1 MDIQDVAK
9 ELNTHLVHNP
19 KLVSAMI
26 NSDSVVLDSHCRKI
40 TKVKGNFPAP
50 HTIMTRLVQGFK
62 AEWQALGEFQ
72 IKSKILKNFHQ
83 KVNFPIVPSEILGT
97 YFADYY
103 DEEKDMFTMPISQY
117 IVDVE
122 LKPQVQDDL
131 QELSVNGVYN
141 AANAD
146 GSFGESLD
154 GIKTVLTKIVA
165 DAAHPA
171 FQIPLSALTDTNIV
185 DQVTAY
191 ERAIPDK
198 MKSKVKKIFMSHSNK
213 ERYIL
218 DFQEKYGDN
227 KYAGD
232 SVKTYLGGR
241 DIIGLPNLTTD
252 VIFST
257 VDRNMVKL
265 IDKIDNPPKVTS
277 VQIQDYTV
285 KLFMEFW
292 LGYDFWINE
301 LVFVSNFTD
310 ATYGIGSTANNQL
323 YFGIDGVTV

>member
-1 MDIQDVAK
+1 
-9 ELNTHLVHNP
+9 
-19 KLVSAMI
+19 
-26 NSDSVVLDSHCRKI
+26 
-40 TKVKGNFPAP
+40 
-50 HTIMTRLVQGFK
+50 
-62 AEWQALGEFQ
+62 
-72 IKSKILKNFHQ
+72 
-83 KVNFPIVPSEILGT
+83 
-97 YFADYY
+97 
-103 DEEKDMFTMPISQY
+103 MPISQY
-117 IVDVE
+117 ILNEE
-122 LKPQVQDDL
+122 LKPQIQDDL
-131 QELSVNGVYN
+131 QELSINGVYN

-165 DAAHPA
+165 DADHPA
-171 FQIPLSALTDTNIV
+171 FQIPLTALTDTNIV

-191 ERAIPDK
+191 DRAIPEK

-227 KYAGD
+227 KYAAD
-232 SVKTYLGGR
+232 SMKTYLGGR
-241 DIIGLPNLTTD
+241 DIVGLPNLSTD

-257 VDRNMVKL
+257 VDRNMIKL

-277 VQIQDYTV
+277 VQVLDYTV

-301 LVFVSNFTD
+301 LVFVSNYTD
-310 ATYGIGSTANNQL
+310 TTYGIGSTANNQL
-323 YFGIDGVTV
+323 YFGIDGVTP